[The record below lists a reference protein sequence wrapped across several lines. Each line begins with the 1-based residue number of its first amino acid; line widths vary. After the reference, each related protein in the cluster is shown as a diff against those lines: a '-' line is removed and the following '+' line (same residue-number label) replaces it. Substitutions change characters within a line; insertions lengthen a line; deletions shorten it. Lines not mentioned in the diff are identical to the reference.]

1 MRNHWNHGGVQT
13 KVTRC
18 TNTRVFLEGQ
28 DADMSPERAGKEG
41 SAHRSILIVISDHQ
55 EDLADIPRTSDDL
68 AAEWYLCKIPMHLVS
83 HEVP

>member
-1 MRNHWNHGGVQT
+1 VCLWVAQGDATLVVAR
-13 KVTRC
+13 R

-55 EDLADIPRTSDDL
+55 EDLADIPRTNDDL
-68 AAEWYLCKIPMHLVS
+68 AAEGYLCKIPMHLVS